1 MNLFRAPIY
10 SFTFHTLLPLYSLLS
25 YKLNIPIFNQ
35 IFLSTKLY
43 KFTLHCNSIS
53 IVRLIPIL
61 DLSNIMQR
69 MKLKLKQMA
78 VFSKMRKSNQLK
90 ISNKIA
96 SSNFTYQ
103 NARITFI

>member
-43 KFTLHCNSIS
+43 KFTLPCNSIS

-61 DLSNIMQR
+61 DLSP
-69 MKLKLKQMA
+69 LKYYATYEVKIKTDGGILKNEKKQS
-78 VFSKMRKSNQLK
+78 VK
-90 ISNKIA
+90 
-96 SSNFTYQ
+96 NFE
-103 NARITFI
+103 

>member
-78 VFSKMRKSNQLK
+78 VFSKM
-90 ISNKIA
+90 
-96 SSNFTYQ
+96 
-103 NARITFI
+103 TFEKATS

>member
-69 MKLKLKQMA
+69 MKLKLKQMV
-78 VFSKMRKSNQLK
+78 VFSKM
-90 ISNKIA
+90 
-96 SSNFTYQ
+96 
-103 NARITFI
+103 TFEKATS